1 MIKFYLRIL
10 LLLLI
15 GTQSVRAQNV
25 LDPNDP
31 VVNYNAASPPAQ
43 PAWGSIGKWV
53 RTPRV
58 SWGATSYK
66 CYIYKGMQFRLKY
79 PKNFNAA
86 DTSKKY
92 PIIVFFHGVG
102 EKGTVYDNEYQLY
115 HGGKEY
121 MNSVDAGT
129 FDGFVLYPQNLS
141 GYWGPSFYDYVA
153 ELINN
158 FFVPQL
164 DVDPFRV
171 LVGGL
176 SGGGQAT
183 WDFIFRY
190 PKLTAAATPIS
201 AANSTYINYLQSYK
215 FTPLW
220 QFQGGKDPNP
230 PPAAAQAIADAAAAA
245 GANYKLSIYPN
256 ESHGVWDDAWKEKDY
271 FPFMNRGHKANPW
284 PLHGR
289 TEFCP
294 GDAITDTLGLTA
306 GFDGY
311 EWRKD
316 GVVIPGAGSNTLV
329 VNSLGTY
336 DARVKSG
343 SRWSVWS
350 PIPVV
355 IRIKQ
360 PTVTPDIQISG
371 MMSNVLPTPEG
382 RDSVVLQLP
391 AGYTGYAWMLSG
403 GTDTLG
409 RSNTF
414 TARTPGNY
422 IAGVTEQYG
431 CSSVFSNPFPVINA
445 AGANVPDAAG
455 GLLAT
460 AISKTQIRL
469 NWTNNPSPAFNET
482 QFEIYR
488 APAAG
493 GPYTLAGKV
502 NADVLTFTDAGLSV
516 NTRYYYIVRAVNNNG
531 AAPVSNEANVA
542 TQADSQPPT
551 APGDLKIT
559 ATSPNAIYLSWTKS
573 KDDVSVDKYDIYL
586 NGKKTYTVPSVAS
599 TTTYSFV
606 AYGLTYRQLYTIVV
620 KARDAS
626 GNQSPASN
634 QVSRVATADGL
645 LYRYYNG
652 SWSTLPD
659 FNSITPVKS
668 GVTANVDVSPRTQA
682 DNYAFIWEGYINIP
696 VSGTYTFE
704 TYSDDGSKLYIDQ
717 PYSPT
722 ATALVSNDGTHVA
735 SSKSDS
741 IFLTAG
747 SHQIALTYFERTG
760 SAEIIQ
766 LYWKGPGIERQ
777 QIPAS
782 YFRDTIPVGAA
793 PAAPGTV
800 TVTTVSHK
808 KLNISWVDSVTNET
822 GFEIYRSKSSKGPD
836 SIITTIGANVTS
848 YTDSIVAAN
857 TWYYY
862 KLKAI
867 NNYGS
872 SAFTAY
878 DSAKTLTVPSK
889 PTAPSGLTA
898 AAVSGKQINLKWKD
912 NSTNETVFEVY
923 RSAGT
928 NANYVLIASLAAN
941 STTQATFADSALFA
955 NAKYYYKVLARNDGG
970 SNAST
975 TQVSAT
981 TLNNPPVMAALSD
994 KTMRYGTQFIYN
1006 ISATEPD
1013 GETLTLTASNLPA
1026 FATLTDNG
1034 DGTGVLTFSP
1044 QSTDLGVWS
1053 NIQLKAT
1060 DQHSGVATQSFT
1072 LTVNDNYLPGLSAIA
1087 DVTLT
1092 EKATAQI
1099 NLSSADNNTTDTTVW
1114 ALTGLPAFATFTAA
1128 GNTAQIQLAPG
1139 YADAGAYPVTVKVD
1153 DGRGGT
1159 DTRSFTIN
1167 VTDVDPNYSIYV
1179 DFTDGAYQGPAVW
1192 NNTNEKPAQNEVYP
1206 DLKDSQG
1213 RSTGVTLN
1221 VLTAWQTI
1229 NGGANTNNQ
1238 GVNTGLN
1245 SGVYPDNVMTSS
1257 WWTNT
1262 TTQTFRL
1269 TGLNPQYKYS
1279 LTFFGSRAGV
1289 SDNRITSYTINDTSV
1304 TLNATN
1310 NSTQTATINN
1320 IRPDTA
1326 GGISVD
1332 MSAAAGSQYGYINA
1346 MVVNA
1351 VLDDSTAPARPGHF
1365 AARNIAAGVRLS
1377 WTDQA
1382 YNETGYE
1389 LYRSADQGV
1398 AFTLLSPNPNANDT
1412 AYTDATATSGQT
1424 WYYTARAVNDY
1435 GVSPYTDTIAIT
1447 IPNKPPVLATMADVI
1462 IKTDTTRQIAVAATD
1477 AAGDTITLS
1486 AITLPGFATFQD
1498 NGNGNGTITL
1508 SPTATDIGK
1517 YTLVIKAIDNKGDT
1531 SSQRFTVQVTDKKST
1546 SIYVNYNQLEPAG
1559 APWNNFNALPNTNAG
1574 ISNLQDETGTASG
1587 INITILDAFT
1597 GANNVG
1603 ATTGENSG
1611 VFPDAVMH
1619 TFFYDQ
1625 SGADRH
1631 VRISGL
1637 SADRKYN
1644 LMFFGSRASVYD
1656 NRNTVYGAGG
1666 QTVTLNAASNTS
1678 NTVQINGLSPDS
1690 TGSIIFTVRQASGSF
1705 AAYINAMVIQSYVD
1719 DGTPLAPSNLAA
1731 TAQSRT
1737 SIQLTWSDKANNET
1751 GYEVWRSASRNGSY
1765 SLIAATGANVTTYS
1779 DSSLSANTIY
1789 YYKIRA
1795 VAGTLTSAYSNIA
1808 SGATPA
1814 YGIYVNFTVTNIAG
1828 APWNNTAVLP
1838 AADYVWNNLWD
1849 DTNNRTG
1856 ISMTLVDN
1864 FTGTNPAGAQT
1875 GNNSGVYPDKALAES
1890 YYIEPGDTALLKFSG
1905 LDQAKQYSFSF
1916 FGSRAGGGTRIT
1928 AYAIGNKVV
1937 TLDANDN
1944 TQNTVTIDKVMPD
1957 KNGEI
1962 YITVYTALN
1971 YGYLNALV
1979 IKAYP
1984 PEDSS
1989 LIQTLPSYS
1998 TGKSARSSNGT
2009 GTVGIMGAMSST
2021 ELRMA
2026 NTNRDDIT
2034 IQTVYPNPFDKF
2046 INLNL
2051 YIHQQ
2056 QATRVMV
2063 RMLDGSGRLVLVKDL
2078 GNRGSGVYQERLD
2091 LGGKPLVNGLYLL
2104 QILSDN
2110 KPVKTIKLIKQ

>member
-1 MIKFYLRIL
+1 MIKFYLRL
-10 LLLLI
+10 LLLLLL
-15 GTQSVRAQNV
+15 GTQSVWAQKV

-31 VVNYNAASPPAQ
+31 VINYDEAKPPVQ

-53 RTPRV
+53 RKPQMT
-58 SWGATSYK
+58 WTTTSYK

-102 EKGTVYDNEYQLY
+102 EKGTIYDNEYQLL
-115 HGGKEY
+115 HGGKEH
-121 MNSVDAGT
+121 MNSVDAGI
-129 FDGFVLYPQNLS
+129 FDGFILYPQNQS
-141 GYWGPSFYDYVA
+141 GYWGPTTYDFVA

-164 DVDPFRV
+164 NVDPFRV
-171 LVGGL
+171 LIGGL
-176 SGGGQAT
+176 SGGGQAA

-215 FTPLW
+215 FTPVW
-220 QFQGGKDPNP
+220 QFQGGVDPNP

-245 GANYKLSIYPN
+245 GANYKLSIYPR
-256 ESHGVWDDAWKEKDY
+256 ESHSVWDDAWKEKDY

-284 PLHGR
+284 PLYGR

-294 GDAITDTLGLTA
+294 GDAIIDTLGLTA

-316 GVVIPGAGSNTLV
+316 GVVIPGANSNTLV

-343 SRWSVWS
+343 NRWSVWS

-355 IRIKQ
+355 IKIKP

-382 RDSVVLQLP
+382 KDSVVLKLP
-391 AGYTGYAWMLSG
+391 AGYTSYVWMQSG

-422 IAGVTEQYG
+422 IAMVTEPYN
-431 CSSVFSNPFPVINA
+431 CSSFFSNPFPVINA

-455 GLLAT
+455 GLIAT
-460 AISKTQIRL
+460 AISKTQIKL

-502 NADVLTFTDAGLSV
+502 NANVLTFTDAGLSV
-516 NTRYYYIVRAVNNNG
+516 NTRYYYIVRAVNSNG
-531 AAPVSNEANVA
+531 AAPVSNEASAA
-542 TQADSQPPT
+542 TQADSEPPS

-559 ATSPNAIYLSWTKS
+559 ATTPNAIYLSWTKS
-573 KDDVSVDKYDIYL
+573 KDDVGVDMYDIYL
-586 NGKKTYTVPSVAS
+586 NGKKTYTVASVGS
-599 TTTYSFV
+599 TTTYSFT
-606 AYGLTYRQLYTIVV
+606 AYGLTHRQLYTIVV

-634 QVSRVATADGL
+634 QVSGIARANGL
-645 LYRYYNG
+645 VYKYYNG
-652 SWSTLPD
+652 AWSTLPN
-659 FNSITPVKS
+659 FNNYTPTKS
-668 GVTANVDVSPRTQA
+668 GVTDSIDVSPRTQN
-682 DNYAFIWEGYINIP
+682 DNYAFLWEGYINIP
-696 VSGTYTFE
+696 ESGTYTFE

-717 PYSPT
+717 PYDPT
-722 ATALVSNDGTHVA
+722 AIPLVNNDGTHTA
-735 SSKSDS
+735 SSKSAS
-741 IFLTAG
+741 IFLDAG
-747 SHQIALTYFERTG
+747 PHQIALTYFERTG
-760 SAEIIQ
+760 SGEIIQ
-766 LYWKGPGIERQ
+766 LYWKGPNIDRQ
-777 QIPAS
+777 RIPAA
-782 YFRDTIPVGAA
+782 YFRDTIPMGAA
-793 PAAPGTV
+793 PAIPGPLTI
-800 TVTTVSHK
+800 TPVSYK
-808 KLNISWVDSVTNET
+808 KLNISWEDSLDNET
-822 GFEIYRSKSSKGPD
+822 GFEIYRNSSATGTYGV
-836 SIITTIGANVTS
+836 IATTGANVTS
-848 YTDSIVAAN
+848 YTDSTLSATTN
-857 TWYYY
+857 YYY
-862 KLKAI
+862 MLKAI

-878 DSAKTLTVPSK
+878 DSAKTLAVPSK
-889 PTAPSGLTA
+889 PVAPSVLTA
-898 AAVSGKQINLKWKD
+898 TAVSGNRINLQWKD
-912 NSTNETVFEVY
+912 NSSDETAFDIY
-923 RSAGT
+923 RSANT

-941 STTQATFADSALFA
+941 NTTQATFADTALFA
-955 NAKYYYKVLARNDGG
+955 NARYYYKVTARNDGG
-970 SNAST
+970 GNTSN
-975 TQVSAT
+975 QVSAT
-981 TLNNPPVMAALSD
+981 TLNNRPVMEALSD
-994 KTMRYGTQFIYN
+994 KSMRYGTQFICN
-1006 ISATEPD
+1006 ISATDPD

-1034 DGTGVLTFSP
+1034 DGTAVLTFSP
-1044 QSTDLGVWS
+1044 LSTDQSVWS
-1053 NIQLKAT
+1053 NIQVKAT
-1060 DQHSGVATQSFT
+1060 DQHNGVATQSFT
-1072 LTVNDNYLPGLSAIA
+1072 LTVNDNYLPALSTVA

-1092 EKATAQI
+1092 EKTTAQI
-1099 NLSSADNNTTDTTVW
+1099 NLSAADNNTTDTTVW
-1114 ALTGLPAFATFTAA
+1114 TLTGLPAFATFTAA
-1128 GNTAQIQLAPG
+1128 GNTAQIQLVPG

-1153 DGRGGT
+1153 DNRGGT
-1159 DTRSFTIN
+1159 DTKSFTIH
-1167 VTDVDPNYSIYV
+1167 VTDVNPNYSIYV
-1179 DFTDGAYQGPAVW
+1179 DFTDGAYQGPATW

-1206 DLKDSQG
+1206 DLKDNQG
-1213 RSTGVTLN
+1213 RSTGITLS
-1221 VLTAWQTI
+1221 VLSPWQVI

-1262 TTQTFRL
+1262 TKQTFRL

-1279 LTFFGSRAGV
+1279 FTFFGSRAGV
-1289 SDNRITSYTINDTSV
+1289 SDSRIANYTINGASV

-1310 NSTQTATINN
+1310 NATQTAVIND
-1320 IRPDTA
+1320 IRPDSA

-1332 MSAAAGSQYGYINA
+1332 LAAAAGSQYAYINA

-1351 VLDDSTAPARPGHF
+1351 TFDDSIAPARPGHF
-1365 AARNIAAGVRLS
+1365 AARNMAAGVRLS

-1389 LYRSADQGV
+1389 LYRSAAPDG
-1398 AFTLLSPNPNANDT
+1398 AFTLLSPGPNANDT
-1412 AYTDATATSGQT
+1412 AYTDTTVISGQT
-1424 WYYTARAVNDY
+1424 WYYTARAVNGY
-1435 GVSPYTDTIAIT
+1435 GVSPYTDTVGIT
-1447 IPNKPPVLATMADVI
+1447 IPNKPPVLTAIADVI
-1462 IKTDTTRQIAVAATD
+1462 IPTDTIKQIAVTAAD
-1477 AAGDTITLS
+1477 AAGDAITLS
-1486 AITLPGFATFQD
+1486 AASLPGFATFQD

-1517 YTLVIKAIDNKGDT
+1517 YTLEIKAADSEGDT
-1531 SSQRFTVQVTDKKST
+1531 SSQRFTVQVTDKKVS
-1546 SIYVNYNQLEPAG
+1546 SVYVNFNQVEPAG

-1587 INITILDAFT
+1587 ISITILDTFT

-1603 ATTGENSG
+1603 ATTGDNSG
-1611 VFPDAVMH
+1611 VFPDGVMH

-1625 SGADRH
+1625 SGTDRR

-1637 SADRKYN
+1637 SAARKYN
-1644 LMFFGSRASVYD
+1644 LVFFGSRAGVSD
-1656 NRNTVYGAGG
+1656 NRNTIYGADG
-1666 QTVTLNAASNTS
+1666 QTVTLNAAGNTG
-1678 NTVQINGLSPDS
+1678 NTVQLNGLSADS

-1705 AAYINAMVIQSYVD
+1705 AAYINAMLIQSFVD
-1719 DGTPLAPSNLAA
+1719 DGTPLAPAGLTAA
-1731 TAQSRT
+1731 GQSRT
-1737 SIQLTWSDKANNET
+1737 SIQLAWSDKANNET
-1751 GYEVWRSASRNGSY
+1751 GYEVWRSASRNGTY
-1765 SLIAATGANVTTYS
+1765 SLIATTGANVTTYK

-1789 YYKIRA
+1789 YYKVRA
-1795 VAGTLTSAYSNIA
+1795 VAATLMSAYSNIA
-1808 SGATPA
+1808 SGATLA
-1814 YGIYVNFTVTNIAG
+1814 YGIYVNYTITNIAG
-1828 APWNNTAVLP
+1828 APWNNTAVPP
-1838 AADYVWNNLWD
+1838 AAGYVWKNLWD
-1849 DTNNRTG
+1849 DASNSTG

-1905 LDQAKQYSFSF
+1905 LDQAKQYSFTF
-1916 FGSRAGGGTRIT
+1916 LGSRAGGGTRVA
-1928 AYAIGNKVV
+1928 AYGIGNKVV

-1944 TQNTVTIDKVMPD
+1944 TQNTVSIDKVMPD

-1962 YITVYTALN
+1962 YITVYTAVN

-1979 IKAYP
+1979 MKAYP
-1984 PEDSS
+1984 LEDSS
-1989 LIQTLPSYS
+1989 SLQTLPVHNVG
-1998 TGKSARSSNGT
+1998 TSARSSNR
-2009 GTVGIMGAMSST
+2009 TVGLMGAMSST
-2021 ELRMA
+2021 QPVIA
-2026 NTNRDDIT
+2026 NTNGNDIA
-2034 IQTVYPNPFDKF
+2034 IGNVYPNPFDNF
-2046 INLNL
+2046 LNLNL
-2051 YIHQQ
+2051 NIRQQ

-2063 RMLDGSGRLVLVKDL
+2063 RLLDGNGRVVLMKDL
-2078 GNRGSGVYQERLD
+2078 GNRGSGVYQERLE
-2091 LGGKPLVNGLYLL
+2091 LGGKPLMNGLYLL
-2104 QILSDN
+2104 QILFDH